1 MDVVY
6 LDNNATTKPA
16 PEVVAAMLPYFEE
29 FYGNPS
35 SVHRFGQRAR
45 QALDEARGQ
54 LAGLVGCAETE
65 LSFTGG
71 GTETVNM
78 AIRGIL
84 AARAPRRKI
93 VISSV
98 EHSATR
104 ELCQQLA
111 RDGAAEVVTLDVDVN
126 GDLDLDALASHVTE
140 AETALVSLLWANNET
155 GVLFPV
161 QRIAALCRER
171 RVPFHCDGT
180 QAVGKV
186 TIDVAA
192 LGIDAMSFAS
202 HKFHGP
208 KGVGALFARRGLRLR
223 PMVIGGP
230 QEHGRR
236 GGTENVPGIVGMGK
250 AAELARA
257 ALGDLGTRVRQMRD
271 RLETTILRDIGQTRV
286 NGANAAGGRVPNTTN
301 IGFARLEA
309 EAILLLLSE
318 QGICASAGAA
328 CSSGSLEPS
337 HVLKAMRIDPI
348 YAHGSIRLSLS
359 KFTTEAEIDRTL
371 TVLPGV
377 IAKLRAVLPVGV

>member
-6 LDNNATTKPA
+6 LDNNATTRPA
-16 PEVVAAMLPYFEE
+16 PEVVAAMAPYFAE

-54 LAGLVGCAETE
+54 LAALVGCAESE

-111 RDGAAEVVTLDVDVN
+111 RDGAADVVTLDVDVN
-126 GDLDLDALASHVTE
+126 GELDFDALSSQVTE
-140 AETALVSLLWANNET
+140 AQTAVVSLLWANNET

-186 TIDVAA
+186 AIDVAG

-250 AAELARA
+250 AAELAKA
-257 ALGDLGTRVRQMRD
+257 ALGDLGTRVRGMRD
-271 RLETTILRDIGQTRV
+271 RLESSILRDIGQTRV

-301 IGFARLEA
+301 VGFARLEA

-348 YAHGSIRLSLS
+348 YAHGSIRFSLS

-371 TVLPGV
+371 AVLPGV
-377 IAKLRAVLPVGV
+377 IGKLRAVLPVGV